1 MADVTKDQGI
11 QIHRLENPT
20 THFLKVSEHQY
31 NSGTNYQ
38 TFYREFRAAIVGN
51 LKKRGHR
58 IQYQINHE
66 LESDETVSPT
76 FEETIVLWCLE
87 KIDPRLPSHV
97 NKTFGH
103 LMTGHTTLK
112 DLQIQ
117 IFQHIGSMIRDLN
130 DIEANRATTFRIFS

>member
-1 MADVTKDQGI
+1 MEDVTEDPGI
-11 QIHRLENPT
+11 QIYRSENPK

-31 NSGTNYQ
+31 SSGTNYQ
-38 TFYREFRAAIVGN
+38 TFYREFRSAIIGN
-51 LKKRGHR
+51 LKKRGHQL
-58 IQYQINHE
+58 QYQNNRE

-87 KIDPRLPSHV
+87 KIDPRLPTHV
-97 NKTFGH
+97 NKTFSH

-117 IFQHIGSMIRDLN
+117 IFQHIGSMIQDLD